1 MSSQNSRD
9 FEFKLGKLGLVLF
22 TFGIALLLL
31 CSFLF
36 GVMVGKNIETYPE
49 KIAKGIPQAL
59 KETMVD
65 APHQAI
71 SNMVKQNEKTEPG
84 KAEKKEKKEKK
95 DDFNVTF
102 FDKLTEKDKKTV
114 RDLPGATGSLKTKK
128 ETRMLSKDRYMIQ
141 IASFRDKTKMEALQK
156 KLSAM
161 GYTPRI
167 DEINLVS
174 RGTWYRVMLDGFPN
188 TDEARKIKTVL
199 DKNIRGLNCMI
210 IRHKK

>member
-1 MSSQNSRD
+1 MPSQNSRD

-49 KIAKGIPQAL
+49 KIAKGIPQAI

-71 SNMVKQNEKTEPG
+71 SNMVKENETKEPE
-84 KAEKKEKKEKK
+84 AVEKEEKK

-102 FDKLTEKDKKTV
+102 FDKLTEKDKKTA
-114 RDLPGATGSLKTKK
+114 RDLPGATGSSKTKK

-141 IASFRDKTKMEALQK
+141 LASFRDKTKMEALQK
-156 KLSAM
+156 KVSAL

-167 DEINLVS
+167 DEINLAS
-174 RGTWYRVMLDGFPN
+174 KGTWYRVILDGFPN
-188 TDEARKIKTVL
+188 THEAQKIKTVL
-199 DKNIRGLNCMI
+199 EKNIRGLNGII
-210 IRHKK
+210 IRHRK

>member
-36 GVMVGKNIETYPE
+36 GVMVGKNIESYPE
-49 KIAKGIPQAL
+49 KIAKGIPQAI

-71 SNMVKQNEKTEPG
+71 SDMVKENGTKESGEREKEKT
-84 KAEKKEKKEKK
+84 KEKK
-95 DDFNVTF
+95 DDFKVTF
-102 FDKLTEKDKKTV
+102 FDKLTEKDKKSA
-114 RDLPGATGSLKTKK
+114 RDLPGETASSKTKK
-128 ETRMLSKDRYMIQ
+128 ETRILSKDRYMIQ
-141 IASFRDKTKMEALQK
+141 LASFRDKTKMEALQK

-161 GYTPRI
+161 G
-167 DEINLVS
+167 
-174 RGTWYRVMLDGFPN
+174 
-188 TDEARKIKTVL
+188 
-199 DKNIRGLNCMI
+199 
-210 IRHKK
+210 

>member
-36 GVMVGKNIETYPE
+36 GVMVGKNIESYPE
-49 KIAKGIPQAL
+49 KIAKGIPQAI

-71 SNMVKQNEKTEPG
+71 SNMVKENETKESG
-84 KAEKKEKKEKK
+84 EAEEKKKK
-95 DDFNVTF
+95 DDFKVTF

-114 RDLPGATGSLKTKK
+114 HDLPGETAASKVKK
-128 ETRMLSKDRYMIQ
+128 ETRMLSKDCYMIQ
-141 IASFRDKTKMEALQK
+141 LASFRDKTKMEALQK

-167 DEINLVS
+167 DEINLAS
-174 RGTWYRVMLDGFPN
+174 RGTWYRVILDGYPN
-188 TDEARKIKTVL
+188 TNEADKIKIL
-199 DKNIRGLNCMI
+199 LEKNIRGLNCMI
-210 IRHKK
+210 IHHRK

>member
-49 KIAKGIPQAL
+49 KIAKGIPQAI

-65 APHQAI
+65 APHHAL
-71 SNMVKQNEKTEPG
+71 STMVKENET
-84 KAEKKEKKEKK
+84 KKSGEIENKRKKGGK

-102 FDKLTEKDKKTV
+102 FDKLTEKDKKTA
-114 RDLPGATGSLKTKK
+114 RDLPGKTASSKTKK
-128 ETRMLSKDRYMIQ
+128 ETHTLSKDRYMIQ
-141 IASFRDKTKMEALQK
+141 LASFRDKTKMEALQK

-167 DEINLVS
+167 DEINLAS
-174 RGTWYRVMLDGFPN
+174 KGTWYRVILDGFAN
-188 TDEARKIKTVL
+188 THEARKIKTVL
-199 DKNIRGLNCMI
+199 EKNIRGLNGMI

>member
-36 GVMVGKNIETYPE
+36 GVMVGKNIESYPE
-49 KIAKGIPQAL
+49 KIAKGIPQAI

-71 SNMVKQNEKTEPG
+71 TKMIKEKGTKASGE
-84 KAEKKEKKEKK
+84 AEKKENNEKK
-95 DDFNVTF
+95 DDFKVTF
-102 FDKLTEKDKKTV
+102 FDKLTEKDKKTT
-114 RDLPGATGSLKTKK
+114 RDLPGETASSKTKK
-128 ETRMLSKDRYMIQ
+128 EARMLSMDHYMIQ
-141 IASFRDKTKMEALQK
+141 LASFRDKAKMEALQK

-174 RGTWYRVMLDGFPN
+174 KGRWYRVILEGYAN
-188 TDEARKIKTVL
+188 THEARKIKTVL
-199 DKNIRGLNCMI
+199 EKNIRGLNCMI

>member
-49 KIAKGIPQAL
+49 KIAKGIPQAI

-71 SNMVKQNEKTEPG
+71 SNMVKENETKEPG
-84 KAEKKEKKEKK
+84 EVENKEKK

-102 FDKLTEKDKKTV
+102 FDKLTEKDKKAA
-114 RDLPGATGSLKTKK
+114 RDLPGKTVSSKTQK
-128 ETRMLSKDRYMIQ
+128 ETRMLSKDLYMIQ
-141 IASFRDKTKMEALQK
+141 LASFRDKTKMEALQK
-156 KLSAM
+156 KLSAL
-161 GYTPRI
+161 GYAPRI

-174 RGTWYRVMLDGFPN
+174 KGRWYRVMLDGFPN
-188 TDEARKIKTVL
+188 THEARKIKTL
-199 DKNIRGLNCMI
+199 LEKNIRGLNCMI

>member
-9 FEFKLGKLGLVLF
+9 FEFKLGRLGLVLF

-36 GVMVGKNIETYPE
+36 GVMVGKNIESYPE
-49 KIAKGIPQAL
+49 KIAKGIPQAI

-65 APHQAI
+65 KPHQAL
-71 SNMVKQNEKTEPG
+71 SELVKEKEI
-84 KAEKKEKKEKK
+84 KKSGEAEKKEKK
-95 DDFNVTF
+95 DDFKVTF
-102 FDKLTEKDKKTV
+102 FDELTEKDKKTAPN
-114 RDLPGATGSLKTKK
+114 LPGETASSKTKK
-128 ETRMLSKDRYMIQ
+128 DIRTPSKDHYMIQ
-141 IASFRDKTKMEALQK
+141 LASFRDKTKMEALQK

-174 RGTWYRVMLDGFPN
+174 KGRWYRVILDGFPN
-188 TDEARKIKTVL
+188 TDEARKIKIVL
-199 DKNIRGLNCMI
+199 ERNIRGLKCLI